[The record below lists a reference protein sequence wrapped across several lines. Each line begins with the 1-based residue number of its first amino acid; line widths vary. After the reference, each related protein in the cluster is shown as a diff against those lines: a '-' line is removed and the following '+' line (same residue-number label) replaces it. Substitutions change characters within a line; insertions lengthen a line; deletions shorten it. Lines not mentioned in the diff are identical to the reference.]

1 MASDVKFN
9 IKAEVK
15 GTDEV
20 FEFTKAVDGAY
31 VAVNNMGQLLNK
43 QQRING
49 KIVKTFQE
57 YNEAVSGTSKA
68 NIDAAKGFKQ
78 VATMSKDTEMFL
90 DNLRKQNAIAAK
102 EIASGNAILADS
114 AYKAAQTSKKTAEG
128 IKEIGKEAG
137 EAKAPLLDFSKIIT
151 GVSAVSVYDVLRK
164 GVGFVKE
171 TIKEATTQAMD
182 LQSEILRAKQYGLE
196 FVDSVEAAR
205 YASSSATKYAT
216 TSAEQMAAI
225 TKAAALGFR
234 DISEAAEIANNA
246 NKLAIGSS
254 STLGDAV
261 NTLASVMNT
270 YKVNASEAAEVT
282 DALYVF
288 TRITNADMSELSN
301 AFSRGAQAASALG
314 ISFKEVLA
322 TGAILQ
328 RTGMATAETF
338 TAVRAVTEA
347 LVTPTE
353 KAKKAVAEL
362 NAQLALQGKELIDL
376 SATGVEQKGISGLLF
391 QIEESSRAI
400 GKTDAQT
407 KAVIKNILGMT
418 RASTPAFAIL
428 KAGFKGAN
436 DVAKEFDKS
445 VGRAQEGFELI
456 QRSLAFQSK
465 QKSAAFTT
473 GYSEGI
479 QPLITLWG
487 EIMTTIDEGK
497 IAETMRNIAS
507 IGNIVVSTVTG
518 SISTALKSIGFLT
531 DEIERLGE
539 SAGDLIV
546 KGWVKAKGSLG
557 FFNEAELKQ
566 ELDKLAAREA
576 ERDSARKKSWE
587 DIQKIVDETS
597 KSVEVSMALLAGDEA
612 TEKQIKTQQEKK
624 KIVEQQLQIQKEISN
639 IQKEMDEKAEK
650 ELKNLQ
656 LEYRLLGETEQVKK
670 VINTLSKLGYDT
682 SKLIV
687 DSTGS
692 ILSGYEQ
699 MPESLQKVYQQLSLI
714 LQKETEIKEKEDAR
728 NDLTNWTKQGGQ
740 WNSMIE
746 FADNY
751 KDSMMSLGDVLMNT
765 FQNTEDAI
773 IDFCKTGKSSF
784 SDMVNLMIE
793 DLTRLIIQQQLAGLA
808 KLISSTAAIDVTG
821 QGVTGGNVTFT
832 DASYVG
838 AASGGLITGPG
849 TGTSDSIPAWL
860 SNGEFV
866 MNAQAT
872 AKYLP
877 LLRQMNEN
885 KFASGGL
892 VGSARGYN
900 NGVDIQVIDQRGANA
915 APVQTQQSEGPDGRK
930 IIKMMIRDTVRQGF
944 ADGSYDTS
952 MRSTY
957 GIRRSAYQR

>member
-1 MASDVKFN
+1 MANDINFN
-9 IKAEVK
+9 IKARVD
-15 GTDEV
+15 GTKEV
-20 FEFTKAVDGAY
+20 FRFAKAVDGAY
-31 VAVNNMGQLLNK
+31 VAIDKYGRVASDNMV
-43 QQRING
+43 ING
-49 KIVKTFQE
+49 KQIKTMFQ
-57 YNEAVSGTSKA
+57 YANAVSKVTQGNVVATKSLEKLSTTSKETEQFLA
-68 NIDAAKGFKQ
+68 NLK
-78 VATMSKDTEMFL
+78 
-90 DNLRKQNAIAAK
+90 KQNAIAAK
-102 EIASGNAILADS
+102 EIASGNAILANS

-137 EAKAPLLDFSKIIT
+137 GAKAPLLDFSKIIT
-151 GVSAVSVYDVLRK
+151 GVSAISVYEVLRK
-164 GVGFVKE
+164 GAILVKE
-171 TIKEATTQAMD
+171 TIKEATAQAMD

-196 FVDSVEAAR
+196 FVDSTEAAR

-391 QIEESSRAI
+391 QIEESSRAV

-473 GYSEGI
+473 GFSEGI

-518 SISTALKSIGFLT
+518 SISTALKSITFLA

-546 KGWVKAKGSLG
+546 KGWVKAKGSLR

-566 ELDKLAAREA
+566 ELDKY
-576 ERDSARKKSWE
+576 RDS
-587 DIQKIVDETS
+587 DEI
-597 KSVEVSMALLAGDEA
+597 EILYENIYGY
-612 TEKQIKTQQEKK
+612 
-624 KIVEQQLQIQKEISN
+624 IVE
-639 IQKEMDEKAEK
+639 
-650 ELKNLQ
+650 
-656 LEYRLLGETEQVKK
+656 
-670 VINTLSKLGYDT
+670 
-682 SKLIV
+682 
-687 DSTGS
+687 
-692 ILSGYEQ
+692 
-699 MPESLQKVYQQLSLI
+699 
-714 LQKETEIKEKEDAR
+714 IKR
-728 NDLTNWTKQGGQ
+728 
-740 WNSMIE
+740 
-746 FADNY
+746 
-751 KDSMMSLGDVLMNT
+751 
-765 FQNTEDAI
+765 
-773 IDFCKTGKSSF
+773 
-784 SDMVNLMIE
+784 
-793 DLTRLIIQQQLAGLA
+793 
-808 KLISSTAAIDVTG
+808 
-821 QGVTGGNVTFT
+821 
-832 DASYVG
+832 
-838 AASGGLITGPG
+838 
-849 TGTSDSIPAWL
+849 
-860 SNGEFV
+860 
-866 MNAQAT
+866 
-872 AKYLP
+872 
-877 LLRQMNEN
+877 
-885 KFASGGL
+885 
-892 VGSARGYN
+892 
-900 NGVDIQVIDQRGANA
+900 
-915 APVQTQQSEGPDGRK
+915 
-930 IIKMMIRDTVRQGF
+930 
-944 ADGSYDTS
+944 
-952 MRSTY
+952 
-957 GIRRSAYQR
+957 